1 MKPSTEI
8 DVIKM
13 IFLIAIPEKR
23 MPETDHSW
31 SAGRLCLLNNPGL
44 LRRSQGV
51 IGHRI
56 IDRF

>member
-1 MKPSTEI
+1 
-8 DVIKM
+8 M

-23 MPETDHSW
+23 MPETHQFVI
-31 SAGRLCLLNNPGL
+31 GRPSLPAEHPGL